1 MDTMRISAGAEKIPV
16 KCNSLSSLVTRR
28 WRTKKFPARI
38 RNWRLLSVKSI
49 SSNLKTLVTD
59 SEQVASSI
67 KHHSEFRPLFSPEK
81 FELPKAF
88 FATAQSVRDAL
99 IVNWNST
106 YECYNRVNPKQA
118 YYLSMEFLQG
128 RALLNAVGNL
138 GLTGAYGDALKSLGF
153 ELESVAGQEPD
164 PALGNGGL
172 GRLASCFLD
181 SLATLNYPAWGYGL
195 RYKYGLFKQIIT
207 KDGQEEAAED
217 WLELS
222 NPWEIVRNDVSYPV
236 KFYGKVVLG
245 SDGRKRWIGGE
256 DVVAVAYDVPIPGYK
271 TRTTI
276 NLRLWSTKAP
286 SGDFDLSLYNSGK
299 HTEAAEAL
307 FNAEKICYVLY
318 PGDESDE
325 GKALRLK
332 QQYTLCSA
340 SLQDIVARFETR
352 SGGSVNWEEFPE
364 KVAVQMNDTHPTL
377 CIPELMR
384 ILMDLKGLSWED
396 AWKITQRTVAYTN
409 HTVLPEALEKWSL
422 ELMEKLLPRHVEIIE
437 KIDEELVST
446 IVSEYGTADPDL
458 LEEKLKAMRILE
470 NVELPSA
477 FADVIVKLESQPV
490 IAEKTIDLSEDS
502 KEDAKTVVKKEVEE
516 EETAGVIAEVIPEPP
531 KMVRM
536 ANLAVVG
543 GHAVNGVAEIHS
555 EIVKTDVFSDFVKLW
570 PDKFQN
576 KTNGVTP
583 RRWIRFCNPYL
594 SHIITSW
601 IGTEDWVLNTEKLA
615 ELRKFADD
623 EDLQSEWRAAKKK
636 NKLKVVSLIKERTGY
651 TVSPDA
657 MFDIQIKRIHEY
669 KRQLLNIL
677 GIVYRYKK
685 MKEMSASEREK
696 AFVPR
701 VCIFGGKAFATYVQA
716 KRIVKF
722 ITDVGSTINHDPE
735 IGDLLKVIFVPDYNV
750 SVAELLI
757 PASELS
763 QHISTAGM
771 EASGTSNMKFSMNGC
786 ILIGTLDGANVEIRE
801 EVGEENFFLFG
812 AKADEIADL
821 RKERAEGKFVPDPRN
836 EGFGR
841 ADYYLVGKDFPS
853 YVECHEKVD
862 KAYRDQKRW
871 TRMSI
876 LNTAEEKAML
886 GQQHHCKSGAK
897 PYIKR
902 IHEYKRQLLNILGIV
917 YRYKKMK
924 EMSASEREKAFV
936 PRVCIFGG
944 KAFATYVQ
952 AKRIVKFITD
962 VGSTINHD
970 PEIGDLLKVIFVPD
984 YNVSV
989 AELLIPASE
998 LSQHISTAGME
1009 ASGTSNMKF
1018 SMNGC
1023 ILIGTLDGANVEI
1036 RDEVG
1041 EENFFLFGAKAD
1053 EIADLRKERAEG
1065 KFVPDPMFEEVKQ
1078 FVRSGVFGSNKYD
1091 ELIGSLEGNEGFGR
1105 ADYFLVGKD
1114 FPSYVECQEKVDKAY
1129 RDQKRWTRMSILN
1142 TAGSSKFSSDR
1153 TIHEYAKDIWNIK
1166 QVELP

>member
-1 MDTMRISAGAEKIPV
+1 MMDTMRISGGAEISV

-28 WRTKKFPARI
+28 WKTKMFPARI
-38 RNWRLLSVKSI
+38 RTWRPAPAGNRLLTVKSI
-49 SSNLKTLVTD
+49 SSEPKALVTD
-59 SEQVASSI
+59 SKQEAFASDAAASVASSI
-67 KHHSEFRPLFSPEK
+67 KYHSEFTPLFSPEK

-99 IVNWNST
+99 IVNWNAT
-106 YECYNRVNPKQA
+106 YECYNSVNPKQA

-128 RALLNAVGNL
+128 RALSNAVGNL
-138 GLTGAYGDALKSLGF
+138 GLTGAYADALKRLGF
-153 ELESVAGQEPD
+153 ELENVASQEPD

-236 KFYGKVVLG
+236 KFYGKVVFG
-245 SDGRKRWIGGE
+245 SDGKKRWIGGE
-256 DVVAVAYDVPIPGYK
+256 DVLAVAHDVPIPGYK
-271 TRTTI
+271 TKTTI

-286 SGDFDLSLYNSGK
+286 SADFDLSSYNSGK

-340 SLQDIVARFETR
+340 SLQDIIARFETR
-352 SGGSVNWEEFPE
+352 SEGNVNWEEFPE

-437 KIDEELVST
+437 KIDEELVGT
-446 IVSEYGTADPDL
+446 IVSEYGTEDPDL
-458 LEEKLKAMRILE
+458 LKEKLKAMRILE
-470 NVELPSA
+470 NVELPTA
-477 FADVIVKLESQPV
+477 FADVIVNPKNTPVV
-490 IAEKTIDLSEDS
+490 IAANTEVS
-502 KEDAKTVVKKEVEE
+502 KEDAQTGVKKEKEE
-516 EETAGVIAEVIPEPP
+516 EETAEVIPQPKVKPP

-555 EIVKTDVFSDFVKLW
+555 EIVKTDVFNDFVKLW

-594 SHIITSW
+594 SDIITNW
-601 IGTEDWVLNTEKLA
+601 IGTEDWVLNTEKLE
-615 ELRKFADD
+615 ELRKFADN

-651 TVSPDA
+651 TVNPDA

-685 MKEMSASEREK
+685 MKEMSSSEREK

-812 AKADEIADL
+812 AKADEI
-821 RKERAEGKFVPDPRN
+821 V
-836 EGFGR
+836 
-841 ADYYLVGKDFPS
+841 
-853 YVECHEKVD
+853 
-862 KAYRDQKRW
+862 
-871 TRMSI
+871 
-876 LNTAEEKAML
+876 
-886 GQQHHCKSGAK
+886 
-897 PYIKR
+897 
-902 IHEYKRQLLNILGIV
+902 
-917 YRYKKMK
+917 
-924 EMSASEREKAFV
+924 
-936 PRVCIFGG
+936 
-944 KAFATYVQ
+944 
-952 AKRIVKFITD
+952 
-962 VGSTINHD
+962 
-970 PEIGDLLKVIFVPD
+970 
-984 YNVSV
+984 
-989 AELLIPASE
+989 
-998 LSQHISTAGME
+998 
-1009 ASGTSNMKF
+1009 
-1018 SMNGC
+1018 
-1023 ILIGTLDGANVEI
+1023 
-1036 RDEVG
+1036 
-1041 EENFFLFGAKAD
+1041 
-1053 EIADLRKERAEG
+1053 DLRKERAEG

-1078 FVRSGVFGSNKYD
+1078 FVRSGVFGSNNYD

-1114 FPSYVECQEKVDKAY
+1114 FPSYVECQAKVDKAY